1 MDWEKTFF
9 KQMAA
14 NSADAFRSA
23 LELKRQH
30 LPARLYRYR
39 PSSEPFYAIDEIKTG
54 EIYCAHHS
62 ELNDPYDACSVMRQT
77 SLSAYFGGDTKKQYA
92 ESFRVHFP
100 ESVLQNALQSDHWL
114 EELMRL
120 TAEKSAPPEQRD
132 ELACTLV
139 QTVTQELLELN
150 QAFNMVLHRIYRI
163 VCFTTK
169 PDNLPM
175 WSHYASHHQGVCLE
189 YDPARLSGTALQ
201 NFLFPVVYTPKLP
214 DGIEF
219 LQSARQGSKPAGI
232 TGILPF
238 LLHKLQ
244 DWADE
249 EEWRLLA
256 HMELLCGTPGKLSE
270 TDWNT
275 GHKLAFLRPSRV
287 LLGFQIREDNEERI
301 RQACELYGI
310 PVVKMKLT
318 EYGLREEQN

>member
-1 MDWEKTFF
+1 MPVQRDHPAIPPQYSKP
-9 KQMAA
+9 
-14 NSADAFRSA
+14 SA
-23 LELKRQH
+23 LV
-30 LPARLYRYR
+30 PV
-39 PSSEPFYAIDEIKTG
+39 
-54 EIYCAHHS
+54 HS
-62 ELNDPYDACSVMRQT
+62 A
-77 SLSAYFGGDTKKQYA
+77 
-92 ESFRVHFP
+92 
-100 ESVLQNALQSDHWL
+100 
-114 EELMRL
+114 
-120 TAEKSAPPEQRD
+120 
-132 ELACTLV
+132 ACTLRRRWCGYN
-139 QTVTQELLELN
+139 N
-150 QAFNMVLHRIYRI
+150 QCSMPIRLQDDGRGMVLHRIYRI

-244 DWADE
+244 DWAYE